1 MLTAASPKEVVAGI
15 HRCLEQMKE
24 TLNPQDTEVESC
36 DAETESSEKF
46 QRWRLTM
53 AGGKYSVFTCRAPE
67 PGEKPG
73 ITHAEAERLFMDVR
87 YGHAIAAHVVDFEP
101 WRVE

>member
-1 MLTAASPKEVVAGI
+1 
-15 HRCLEQMKE
+15 MKE
-24 TLNPQDTEVESC
+24 TLNSQDTEVESC

-53 AGGKYSVFTCRAPE
+53 ADGKHSVFTCKAPGE
-67 PGEKPG
+67 GEKPG
-73 ITHAEAERLFMDVR
+73 ITQIEAERLFMDAR

-101 WRVE
+101 WRAE